1 VRVQVCHEELV
12 MEDNQPSDEH
22 ERHHAEQA
30 LLEEFVL
37 AMTEHNREGSLAFGL
52 SPERMLITTAA
63 HEC

>member
-1 VRVQVCHEELV
+1 

-22 ERHHAEQA
+22 ERHHADQA

>member
-1 VRVQVCHEELV
+1 
-12 MEDNQPSDEH
+12 MEDKQPGDEH
-22 ERHHAEQA
+22 ERQHADQP

-37 AMTEHNREGSLAFGL
+37 AMTEHIREGSQVFGL